1 MDQNYYKLSGKK
13 SIFDINR
20 ALRSMEGGLRF
31 FLGFF
36 SGMTLEVS
44 FLALTL
50 LKFCGPLYMINLLAT
65 FLAYVKYTRDVGL
78 KRISIIK
85 QKRDL
90 EREQEQFNVEILSN
104 IESVKAF
111 SNEKLENKRYNKLL
125 DKIQDRGV
133 EV

>member
-1 MDQNYYKLSGKK
+1 
-13 SIFDINR
+13 
-20 ALRSMEGGLRF
+20 MEGGLRF

-50 LKFCGPLYMINLLAT
+50 LKFCGPFYMINLLAT
-65 FLAYVKYTRDVGL
+65 FFAYVKFTREVGL
-78 KRISIIK
+78 KRIPIIRK
-85 QKRDL
+85 KRDF
-90 EREQEQFNVEILSN
+90 EKEQEIFNVEILSN

-111 SNEKLENKRYNKLL
+111 SNENLEKKRYENLL
-125 DKIQDRGV
+125 DGLRGRGV